1 MSFCQFVVSGLIM
14 NITSPNGNLT
24 ESSLQGAYARQ
35 TQAASEIAA
44 SESNKPQQ
52 VNASAEVA
60 LAQKD
65 GAKKT
70 FNEQFTLP
78 SAEFPVEVPINV
90 PVSSALTCALAN
102 ELNQYPDI
110 DHDKVANVMTL
121 LNNGKLAVSSEDL
134 AADMMNFYQS
144 GR

>member
-1 MSFCQFVVSGLIM
+1 M

-24 ESSLQGAYARQ
+24 ENSLQGAYARQ

-44 SESNKPQQ
+44 SENNKPQQ
-52 VNASAEVA
+52 VNASVKVA
-60 LAQKD
+60 LAQQDSTKN
-65 GAKKT
+65 T
-70 FNEQFTLP
+70 YNEQFALP
-78 SAEFPVEVPINV
+78 PAEFPADVPINV

-102 ELNQYPDI
+102 ELSQYPDI

-121 LNNGKLAVSSEDL
+121 LNNGKFAINSEDL